1 MIKYNFLAFIL
12 FGICFNTLAQLQEI
26 NPPEYIKT
34 IVFKGKTDQSQLPIL
49 NMGEPLYLSFDTLNG
64 KEADYYYKITHCNF
78 DWTPSNL
85 SKNEYMDGYDD
96 IRLYNYENSVNTLQ
110 IYSHYYLT
118 IPNEDTRRLTK
129 SGNYVLS
136 ILNDNGEV
144 VFTRKFM
151 VVENNVGVQV
161 AIKRAREI
169 KYIDQQQVVQFTIIT
184 SNFQIINPK
193 QNLHTLVMQNHNLK
207 TAITNLKPQ
216 YTLGQKLVY
225 KYDQEAAFWAGNEF
239 LRFDNKDVRS
249 GANGIRYVAL
259 TDIYNNYLYTDI
271 ARKNRPYTYY
281 PDINGNFVI
290 RNIDSNNPEIE
301 ADYVRMHF
309 SLQFDEDL
317 GDNEIHIYGNF
328 NNWTIDDST
337 KLTLDNKSGLYKTAR
352 LFKQGFYNYRY
363 VVVKPDGNLD
373 QGAVGGNFW
382 QTENDYTVLVYYRDQ
397 GGRYDRIIG
406 VGNASSTNIT
416 DY

>member
-1 MIKYNFLAFIL
+1 MIKKIVFAFVILGINFYA
-12 FGICFNTLAQLQEI
+12 LAQIQEV
-26 NPPEYIKT
+26 NPPAYIKT
-34 IVFKGKTDQSQLPIL
+34 IEFKGQTDQSQLPIINL
-49 NMGEPLYLSFDTLNG
+49 GDYIDLSFDALNG
-64 KEADYYYKITHCNF
+64 KEADFYYKLTHCNF

-85 SKNEYMDGYDD
+85 SKNEYIEGYDD

-118 IPNEDTRRLTK
+118 IPNDDTRRLTK
-129 SGNYVLS
+129 SGNYLLS
-136 ILNDNGEV
+136 ILNDDGEV

-161 AIKRAREI
+161 AIKRARDIRFIEN
-169 KYIDQQQVVQFTIIT
+169 QQVVQFTINAA
-184 SNFQIINPK
+184 NFQLINPK
-193 QNLHTLVMQNHNLK
+193 QTVRTLVLQNHNLK
-207 TAITNLKPQ
+207 TAITNLNPQ

-249 GANGIRYVAL
+249 GANGIRYVEL

-281 PDINGNFVI
+281 PDINGNFVV

-309 SLQFDEDL
+309 SLQYEEDL
-317 GDNEIHIYGNF
+317 GANEIHIYGSF
-328 NNWTIDDST
+328 NNWNIDNTT
-337 KLTLDNKSGLYKTAR
+337 KLSFDKKSGLYKTAR

-363 VVVKPDGNLD
+363 VVVKPNGTIDL
-373 QGAVGGNFW
+373 GAIGGNFW
-382 QTENDYTVLVYYRDQ
+382 QTENEYTVLVYYRDQ
-397 GGRYDRIIG
+397 GARYDRIIG
-406 VGNASSTNIT
+406 VGNASSTNISNN
-416 DY
+416 